1 MKRILNLLIAVVFLA
16 GSAGFTTS
24 AAYANI
30 ITGTSRDA
38 AQASSTI
45 TVPAAA
51 DARVLSA
58 SPTTNHGSVSRL
70 DVDDPGEHSYLRFNV
85 SGVTGPVTSA
95 VLRLYVTNG
104 SSNGPSLYPTSSDW
118 SETTITWNNKPAATG
133 GAAANLG
140 AISSGGWVDLN
151 ITTIMTGDG
160 SYDFVLQPDSTD
172 GASFYSREGSS
183 PPQLVVTFNTGPA
196 PTPTNTAT
204 PTEFIPPTQTAT
216 STNTST
222 PTETG
227 VPTTTFT
234 PTQTSEPTQTF
245 TPTNTPTVT
254 NTPTRTST
262 ATITSTPTSTLAPT
276 TPPAFT
282 TITVPAA
289 ADARVLSASPT
300 TNYGTVNRLDVDSPG
315 ENSYI
320 RFTVSGVTGA
330 VTNAKLR
337 LYVTNGSSNGPS
349 VYLTSNTW
357 GENTIT
363 WNNKPAATS
372 GVLAN
377 VGNITSSTWA
387 EFDLTS
393 TVTGNGSY
401 DFAIL
406 PDSTDG
412 ASFYSRE
419 GTASFRPQLVINF
432 GSGPAP
438 TPTNTTTAGPT
449 STPTFLPTVAN
460 TPTATNPPS
469 GESVVFVG
477 AGDIADCSRNGDEQ
491 TALLLDNIPG
501 TVFTVGDNA
510 YPSGS
515 ATNYNNCYNPSWG
528 RHKNRTRPAVGDNEY
543 GTTGASGYFGY
554 FGSAAGPAGKG
565 WYSYNLGNWHII
577 VLNSECSRVGGCDA
591 DSEQGQWL
599 AADLAAN
606 PSTCTL
612 AIFHEPLFSSN
623 GGDSDHVDFWEP
635 LYAAGAEIVLSGHR
649 HNYERFAPQ
658 TPAGVLDN
666 QRGIRQFIVGTGGSS
681 LSSFGSRV
689 APNSQVRSAS
699 ANGVLKL
706 TLHPTSYDWE
716 FIPVA
721 GQTFS
726 DSGSAQCSP

>member
-1 MKRILNLLIAVVFLA
+1 MNRAIHLLLAVMLVA
-16 GSAGFTTS
+16 GSAGFTANLVS
-24 AAYANI
+24 ANLP
-30 ITGTSRDA
+30 TGSSRVP
-38 AQASSTI
+38 AQASTTI
-45 TVPAAA
+45 TIATAA

-58 SPTTNHGSVSRL
+58 SPTTNHGTVSRL

-95 VLRLYVTNG
+95 VLRLYATNG
-104 SSNGPSLYPTSSDW
+104 SANGPSLYPTSSSW
-118 SETTITWNNKPAATG
+118 TETTITWNNKPAATG
-133 GAAANLG
+133 GAVANLG
-140 AISSGGWVDLN
+140 TFSSSAWVELN
-151 ITTIMTGDG
+151 ITSMITGDG
-160 SYDFVLQPDSTD
+160 SYDFVLLPDSTD
-172 GASFYSREGSS
+172 GSSFYSREGSS
-183 PPQLVVTFNTGPA
+183 PPHLVVTFTTGPA
-196 PTPTNTAT
+196 PTPTETPTATQALPPTNTAT
-204 PTEFIPPTQTAT
+204 PTETGAPVD
-216 STNTST
+216 T
-222 PTETG
+222 P
-227 VPTTTFT
+227 T
-234 PTQTSEPTQTF
+234 PTQTSTSTNTPPPTNTF
-245 TPTNTPTVT
+245 TPS

-262 ATITSTPTSTLAPT
+262 PTITPTATNTVPVTGLTL
-276 TPPAFT
+276 
-282 TITVPAA
+282 PAA

-315 ENSYI
+315 EQSYI
-320 RFTVSGVTGA
+320 RFNVSGVNGA
-330 VTNAKLR
+330 VTSARLR

-349 VYLTSNTW
+349 VYLTSNSW
-357 GENTIT
+357 AENTIT

-372 GVLAN
+372 GAVAN
-377 VGNITSSTWA
+377 VGSITSSTWA
-387 EFDLTS
+387 EFDLTT
-393 TVTGNGSY
+393 TVTGNGIY

-412 ASFYSRE
+412 SSFYSRE
-419 GTASFRPQLVINF
+419 GTVGLQPQLVINF

-438 TPTNTTTAGPT
+438 TPTNTATAEPS
-449 STPTFLPTVAN
+449 STPTRTPTVTN
-460 TPTATNPPS
+460 TPTATNTPS
-469 GESVVFVG
+469 GDSVVFVG
-477 AGDIADCSRNGDEQ
+477 AGDIADCSSTRDEA

-501 TVFTVGDNA
+501 TVFTAGDNA

-543 GTTGASGYFGY
+543 GTSGASGYFGY
-554 FGSAAGPAGKG
+554 FGAAAGPSGKG

-577 VLNSECSRVGGCDA
+577 VLNSECSQVGGCDSG
-591 DSEQGQWL
+591 SEQGQWL

-623 GGDSDHVDFWEP
+623 GGDSDHVDLWEP
-635 LYAAGAEIVLSGHR
+635 LYAAGAEIVISGHR

-689 APNSQVRSAS
+689 APNSLVRNAS
-699 ANGVLKL
+699 THGVLKL
-706 TLHPTSYDWE
+706 TLHTASYDWE

-721 GQTFS
+721 GQTFR